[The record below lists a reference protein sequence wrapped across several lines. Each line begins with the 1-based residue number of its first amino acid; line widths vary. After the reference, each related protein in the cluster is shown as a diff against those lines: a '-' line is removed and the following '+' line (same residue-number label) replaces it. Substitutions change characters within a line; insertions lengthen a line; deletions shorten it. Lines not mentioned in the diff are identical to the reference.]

1 MQPTSPIARS
11 RLSANRTSVGQ
22 RLLSSWFR
30 RPAIWSLLFLSTMTA
45 VALVVHATNTENDLI
60 LPNETASLLAN
71 ANGRNRNDVMA
82 TVLDNTISGTLF
94 DSSGA
99 PITTGRT
106 IKLLQNGNLGVTSLT
121 DGSGVYTL
129 TGLTLASGDRL
140 AVYISGATEK
150 GATITFTGTSDI
162 TTLNIYQNQLV
173 VRSDNG
179 SVVTNADL
187 KSAQGSSPDADL
199 LSVDSIDPTNILTT
213 PTGFGLLIWSGTTYA
228 PGADINDGGD
238 WINDGTLTAGS
249 NTVNFSGTNNQAI
262 KGLNSTTFNN
272 LTIANTGDPNIP
284 SKHRIA

>member
-1 MQPTSPIARS
+1 
-11 RLSANRTSVGQ
+11 
-22 RLLSSWFR
+22 
-30 RPAIWSLLFLSTMTA
+30 MTA
-45 VALVVHATNTENDLI
+45 VVLVVHATNTENDLI